1 MRSLSIFMTHLKE
14 GVKNTLSNGSSSLEC
29 VNCIENISDKIIAKK
44 SPNFGGGLNE
54 LVLEAF
60 RVR

>member
-14 GVKNTLSNGSSSLEC
+14 GVKNTVSNGSSSLEC
-29 VNCIENISDKIIAKK
+29 VNCIENISDKIIAK

-60 RVR
+60 RVC